1 LRPKTNGFDPEAARA
16 GIERCS
22 TRRQPA
28 ARSPAVHPIKKTN
41 REGKMELSRRTALIG
56 STATALAAGPRLR
69 RAHADA
75 SVTITLLTFESLP
88 ATQAVL
94 KAHGAQFEALHPGVK
109 VNINFSSGEA
119 LRTQVASMLQAGSA
133 PDAVILALD
142 DALLYSQNKLLEP
155 VTDIVNS
162 LGGIADRDRARLDG
176 QDYYVP
182 MGVKFTYS
190 WYRKDLF
197 EKAAL
202 EPPVKWDDMLKAAA
216 RFTGDGQYGFVVS
229 SAETFDY
236 PVSQLFSFAYSNGV
250 NFVADDGTVTFD
262 QGADRKGLVET
273 LKFLK
278 AMSKYSPNGA
288 NIQWGAAI
296 DAYAS
301 GRVAMVNFVGARLLA
316 IALQNN
322 PSVGNATRPMP
333 QPFNKSP
340 GATMGPQGYMMFK
353 GGAHKEITAEFIK
366 FLSTRE
372 RILEFLWS
380 TSLHVVPADKSVF
393 EGDFQKNDFVRENP
407 DIIKTIRECWDTGS
421 SPVYDLSGKVP
432 NWQRVRLYT
441 STTYNKMVA
450 NVIQGGMDEDAAVE
464 QAGAAARK
472 LLRRG

>member
-1 LRPKTNGFDPEAARA
+1 ML
-16 GIERCS
+16 I
-22 TRRQPA
+22 
-28 ARSPAVHPIKKTN
+28 
-41 REGKMELSRRTALIG
+41 SRRA
-56 STATALAAGPRLR
+56 ALAGSSAALAIPGLR
-69 RAHADA
+69 RAHAESSA
-75 SVTITLLTFESLP
+75 TITLLTFESLP

-94 KAHGAQFEALHPGVK
+94 KAHGAQFESLHPGVK
-109 VNINFSSGEA
+109 VNISFSSGEA
-119 LRTQVASMLQAGSA
+119 LRTQVASMLQAGTA

-155 VTDIVNS
+155 VTDIVKT
-162 LGGIADRDRARLDG
+162 LPGIPLRDRALLDG
-176 QDYYVP
+176 EDYYVP

-197 EKAAL
+197 DKAGLA
-202 EPPVKWDDMLKAAA
+202 PPVKWDDMLKAAA

-262 QGADRKGLVET
+262 QGDDRKALVET

-288 NIQWGAAI
+288 DIQWGAAI

-322 PSVGNATRPMP
+322 AAVGNATRPMR
-333 QPFNKSP
+333 QPYNRAP
-340 GATMGPQGYMMFK
+340 GSTMGPQGYMMFK
-353 GGAHKEITAEFIK
+353 GGAHKEITAEFLK

-372 RILEFLWS
+372 RLLDFLWS
-380 TSLHVVPADKSVF
+380 TSLHVVPAEKSVF
-393 EGDFQKNDFVRENP
+393 EGEFRNNDFVRANP
-407 DIIKTIRECWDTGS
+407 DVVKTISECWDTGT
-421 SPVYDLSGKVP
+421 SPVYDLTGKVP

-441 STTYNKMVA
+441 STTYNRMVA
-450 NVIQGGMDEDAAVE
+450 DVIQGGLDEDSAVE
-464 QAGAAARK
+464 RAGAAARK